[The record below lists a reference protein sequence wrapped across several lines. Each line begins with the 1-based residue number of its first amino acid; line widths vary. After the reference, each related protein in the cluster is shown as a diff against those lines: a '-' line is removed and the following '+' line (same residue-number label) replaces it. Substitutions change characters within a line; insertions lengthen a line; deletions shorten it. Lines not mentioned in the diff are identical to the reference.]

1 MKNTLKGI
9 LAVLICL
16 VFVAKSQAQ
25 STNFSGNYR
34 LTSLATSF
42 CLDGDAQRL
51 YPHKPNGGKFQ
62 NWKIEATSVVID
74 NHRAYTLTSS
84 ATNKCLDGNATNVYP
99 KDKNGGNYQ
108 KWLIIPS
115 DMDGYFIIKSLSTS
129 KVLDGNATTLYPS
142 DFNNGSYQKWK
153 IEKL

>member
-1 MKNTLKGI
+1 M
-9 LAVLICL
+9 
-16 VFVAKSQAQ
+16 
-25 STNFSGNYR
+25 
-34 LTSLATSF
+34 
-42 CLDGDAQRL
+42 
-51 YPHKPNGGKFQ
+51 
-62 NWKIEATSVVID
+62 
-74 NHRAYTLTSS
+74 
-84 ATNKCLDGNATNVYP
+84 YP